1 MKHKILFALATLL
14 MLGLVSCNKDEQENG
29 NGGGSYSAQLVG
41 TWQITS
47 ATFNGQDLTG
57 DWNNLKLTFNENGNG
72 ILDNGDSTEH
82 NTFVWAVSGNNVNVT
97 TTGGRRSM
105 VMNFTITSMTDRQ
118 CTFSGTEIEVNGT
131 TYQGDIVITM
141 VKISGGN
148 NPGGNG
154 GDTVNNSY
162 SSLLPGTWELDG
174 LTYNGQN
181 LSSQIPNNLLLIF
194 YAGGTGL
201 MSDNGETENNDFSWV
216 INGDNITV
224 TVHGG
229 QSFSFTII
237 SMNTQEC
244 SFSGDYL
251 NIADIVLTGDIK
263 LHMTK
268 VIGGGGSNPGSDTT
282 YHPTDPIADTTGG
295 NNYSTMI
302 LGTWQIS
309 HMTLDS
315 ANVTSQLGTVKLSFY
330 SNGTGL
336 ISNNGVTE
344 NNDYGW
350 SLNGNVLTITP
361 RGGSFN
367 YTILYMSSSSCTVSG
382 TMAPGIY
389 QTGAVQFSMNK
400 LN

>member
-174 LTYNGQN
+174 LTLNGQN

-224 TVHGG
+224 TVHSG

-268 VIGGGGSNPGSDTT
+268 
-282 YHPTDPIADTTGG
+282 
-295 NNYSTMI
+295 
-302 LGTWQIS
+302 
-309 HMTLDS
+309 
-315 ANVTSQLGTVKLSFY
+315 
-330 SNGTGL
+330 
-336 ISNNGVTE
+336 
-344 NNDYGW
+344 
-350 SLNGNVLTITP
+350 LN
-361 RGGSFN
+361 
-367 YTILYMSSSSCTVSG
+367 
-382 TMAPGIY
+382 
-389 QTGAVQFSMNK
+389 
-400 LN
+400 